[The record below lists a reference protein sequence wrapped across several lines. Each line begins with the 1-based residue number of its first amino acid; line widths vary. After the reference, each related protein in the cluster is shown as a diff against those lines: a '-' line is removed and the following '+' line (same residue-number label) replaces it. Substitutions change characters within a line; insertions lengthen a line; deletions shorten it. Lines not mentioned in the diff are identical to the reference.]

1 MFHNYNELWQFGVP
15 NVTFGRSLMQLACR
29 KLRAISECAM
39 FVPFRAA
46 ALALCLLIGVAH
58 GENQNPK
65 KLNVLA
71 TFAPIQCFAA
81 NVCGDAAQVSVL
93 LPPNSGPHNYAF
105 SPTDI
110 RKIGSADVVIE
121 NGLGLETWLI
131 KGVKTAGKKDLLIV
145 DTSKGISPITEADS
159 GQTGSPNPHIWLSPV
174 CAMKQVE
181 NIRDALSSRD
191 PANAEAY
198 RTNADRYLGGLK
210 KLDSEIRQETALLR
224 NKSFVTLHDVFP
236 YFAREYGLRIAATFE
251 ISPDQ
256 LPLPKKLEQLRT
268 LLASHEVAA
277 LFAESAYNSKPL
289 EVVARE
295 FNLPVVQMDSMETGD
310 GDRSFY
316 ERAMRSN
323 VSKLRAALNDNK

>member
-1 MFHNYNELWQFGVP
+1 MQF
-15 NVTFGRSLMQLACR
+15 TCR
-29 KLRAISECAM
+29 KTLAISECAM
-39 FVPFRAA
+39 PLPFRIA
-46 ALALCLLIGVAH
+46 ALAVCLFAGIAR
-58 GENQNPK
+58 GEDQAPK
-65 KLNVLA
+65 KLSVLA

-81 NVCGDAAQVSVL
+81 NVCGDAAEVSVL
-93 LPPNSGPHNYAF
+93 LPPASGPHNYAF
-105 SPTDI
+105 SPSDI

-121 NGLGLETWLI
+121 NGLGLETWLE
-131 KGVKTAGKKDLLIV
+131 KGVKIAGKKDLLIV

-191 PANAEAY
+191 PAKASTYRRNAE
-198 RTNADRYLGGLK
+198 RYLDELK
-210 KLDSEIRQETALLR
+210 KLDSDVREETAFVR
-224 NKSFVTLHDVFP
+224 NKNFVTLHDVFP

-256 LPLPKKLEQLRT
+256 SPLPKRLEQLRT
-268 LLASHEVAA
+268 LLSSHEVAA

-295 FNLPVVQMDSMETGD
+295 FNLPVVQMDSMETGE
-310 GDRSFY
+310 GDRYFY

-323 VSKLRAALNDNK
+323 VSKLRAVLNDNK

>member
-1 MFHNYNELWQFGVP
+1 MV
-15 NVTFGRSLMQLACR
+15 
-29 KLRAISECAM
+29 
-39 FVPFRAA
+39 VPFRVI
-46 ALALCLLIGVAH
+46 ALALCLLTGVAP

-71 TFAPIQCFAA
+71 TFGPIQCFAA

-93 LPPNSGPHNYAF
+93 LPPASGPHNYAF
-105 SPTDI
+105 SPSDI

-121 NGLGLETWLI
+121 NGLGLETWLE

-191 PANAEAY
+191 PGNAEAY
-198 RTNADRYLGGLK
+198 RRNADRYLENLK
-210 KLDSEIRQETALLR
+210 KLDSEIRQETALLP
-224 NKSFVTLHDVFP
+224 NKNFVTLHDAFP
-236 YFAREYGLRIAATFE
+236 YFAKEYGLRIAATFE
-251 ISPDQ
+251 TSPDQ
-256 LPLPKKLEQLRT
+256 SPLPKKLEQIRT
-268 LLASHEVAA
+268 SLASHEVAA
-277 LFAESAYNSKPL
+277 LLAESSYNSKPL
-289 EVVARE
+289 EAVARE
-295 FNLPVVQMDSMETGD
+295 FNRPVVQMDSMETGQ
-310 GDRSFY
+310 GDPYFY

-323 VSKLRAALNDNK
+323 MSKLMAALNGKK

>member
-1 MFHNYNELWQFGVP
+1 
-15 NVTFGRSLMQLACR
+15 
-29 KLRAISECAM
+29 M
-39 FVPFRAA
+39 FVSFRVV
-46 ALALCLLIGVAH
+46 ALAVCLLTGVAH
-58 GENQNPK
+58 GENQNSK

-93 LPPNSGPHNYAF
+93 LPPASGPHNYAF
-105 SPTDI
+105 SPNDI
-110 RKIGSADVVIE
+110 RKLGSADVVIE
-121 NGLGLETWLI
+121 NGLGLETWLE

-191 PANAEAY
+191 PGNAEAY
-198 RTNADRYLGGLK
+198 RRNADRYLENLK
-210 KLDSEIRQETALLR
+210 KLDSEIRQETGLLQ
-224 NKSFVTLHDVFP
+224 NKNFVTLHDAFP

-251 ISPDQ
+251 TSPDQ
-256 LPLPKKLEQLRT
+256 LPLPKKLEQIRT

-277 LFAESAYNSKPL
+277 LLAESSYNSKPL

-295 FNLPVVQMDSMETGD
+295 FNRPVVQMDSMETGE
-310 GDRSFY
+310 GDPSFY

-323 VSKLRAALNDNK
+323 MSKLIAALNGKK

>member
-1 MFHNYNELWQFGVP
+1 
-15 NVTFGRSLMQLACR
+15 MQLACR
-29 KLRAISECAM
+29 KLRPISQCAM
-39 FVPFRAA
+39 FVSFRVV

-121 NGLGLETWLI
+121 NGLGLETWLV
-131 KGVKTAGKKDLLIV
+131 KGVNTAGKKDLLIV

-224 NKSFVTLHDVFP
+224 NKNFVTLHDVFP

-256 LPLPKKLEQLRT
+256 SPLPKKLEQLRT

-289 EVVARE
+289 EVVAHE

-310 GDRSFY
+310 GDTDFY
-316 ERAMRSN
+316 ERVMRSN

>member
-1 MFHNYNELWQFGVP
+1 
-15 NVTFGRSLMQLACR
+15 
-29 KLRAISECAM
+29 M
-39 FVPFRAA
+39 FVPFRVA
-46 ALALCLLIGVAH
+46 ALVLCLLISIAH

-71 TFAPIQCFAA
+71 TFAPIRCFAA
-81 NVCGDAAQVSVL
+81 NVCGDAAEVSVL

-105 SPTDI
+105 SPSDI
-110 RKIGSADVVIE
+110 RKIGIADVVIE
-121 NGLGLETWLI
+121 NGLGLETWLE

-145 DTSKGISPITEADS
+145 DTSKGISPITQADS

-191 PANAEAY
+191 PTNAVAY
-198 RTNADRYLGGLK
+198 RRNADRYLEDLK
-210 KLDSEIRQETALLR
+210 KLDSEIRKETAFLR
-224 NKSFVTLHDVFP
+224 NKNFVTLHDVFP

-251 ISPDQ
+251 TSPDQ
-256 LPLPKKLEQLRT
+256 SPLPKKLEQLRT
-268 LLASHEVAA
+268 LLASREVAA
-277 LFAESAYNSKPL
+277 LFAESSYNSKPL

-295 FNLPVVQMDSMETGD
+295 FNLPVVQMDSMETGR
-310 GDRSFY
+310 GDPSFY

-323 VSKLRAALNDNK
+323 MSKLMAALNGKK

>member
-1 MFHNYNELWQFGVP
+1 
-15 NVTFGRSLMQLACR
+15 
-29 KLRAISECAM
+29 M
-39 FVPFRAA
+39 FVPFRVV
-46 ALALCLLIGVAH
+46 ALAFCLLTGVSY
-58 GENQNPK
+58 GENQSPK

-105 SPTDI
+105 SPGDI
-110 RKIGSADVVIE
+110 RKIGSADVVIK
-121 NGLGLETWLI
+121 NGLGLEIWLE
-131 KGVKTAGKKDLLIV
+131 KGVKAAGKKDLLIV

-174 CAMKQVE
+174 LAMKQVE

-191 PANAEAY
+191 PDNAEAY
-198 RTNADRYLGGLK
+198 RRNADRYLEDLK

-224 NKSFVTLHDVFP
+224 NKNFVTLHDVFP

-251 ISPDQ
+251 TSPDQ
-256 LPLPKKLEQLRT
+256 SPLPKKLEQLRT

-277 LFAESAYNSKPL
+277 LFAESSYNSKPL
-289 EVVARE
+289 EIVARE
-295 FNLPVVQMDSMETGD
+295 FNLPVVRMDSMETGE
-310 GDRSFY
+310 GDPSFY

-323 VSKLRAALNDNK
+323 MSKLMAALNGKK

>member
-1 MFHNYNELWQFGVP
+1 
-15 NVTFGRSLMQLACR
+15 
-29 KLRAISECAM
+29 M
-39 FVPFRAA
+39 FVPFRVV
-46 ALALCLLIGVAH
+46 ALAVCVLTGVAQ

-93 LPPNSGPHNYAF
+93 LPPASGPHNYAF
-105 SPTDI
+105 SPNDI

-121 NGLGLETWLI
+121 NGLGLETWLE

-145 DTSKGISPITEADS
+145 DTSKGISPITEGDS

-191 PANAEAY
+191 PGNAEAY
-198 RTNADRYLGGLK
+198 RRNADRYLENLK
-210 KLDSEIRQETALLR
+210 KLDSEIRQETGLLR
-224 NKSFVTLHDVFP
+224 NKNFVTLHDAFP
-236 YFAREYGLRIAATFE
+236 YFAREYGLRIAAIFE
-251 ISPDQ
+251 TSPDQ
-256 LPLPKKLEQLRT
+256 SPLPKKLEQIRT
-268 LLASHEVAA
+268 LLASHDVAA
-277 LFAESAYNSKPL
+277 LLAESSYNSKPL

-295 FNLPVVQMDSMETGD
+295 FNRPVVQMDSMETGE
-310 GDRSFY
+310 GDPSFY

-323 VSKLRAALNDNK
+323 MSKLMAALNGKK

>member
-1 MFHNYNELWQFGVP
+1 
-15 NVTFGRSLMQLACR
+15 
-29 KLRAISECAM
+29 M
-39 FVPFRAA
+39 FVRFTVA
-46 ALALCLLIGVAH
+46 ALALCLLMGSAH

-105 SPTDI
+105 SPSDI
-110 RKIGSADVVIE
+110 RKIESADVVIK
-121 NGLGLETWLI
+121 NGLGLETWLE
-131 KGVKTAGKKDLLIV
+131 KGLKTAGRKDLLIV
-145 DTSKGISPITEADS
+145 DSSKGISPITEADS
-159 GQTGSPNPHIWLSPV
+159 GQVGSPNPHIWLSPV
-174 CAMKQVE
+174 CAIKQVE
-181 NIRDALSSRD
+181 NIRDALSRRD
-191 PANAEAY
+191 PGNAEAY
-198 RTNADRYLGGLK
+198 RKNADRYLENLK

-224 NKSFVTLHDVFP
+224 NKNFVTLHDVFP

-251 ISPDQ
+251 TSPDQ
-256 LPLPKKLEQLRT
+256 SPLPKKLEGLRK

-277 LFAESAYNSKPL
+277 LFAESSYNSKPL

-295 FNLPVVQMDSMETGD
+295 FNLPVVQMDSMETGE
-310 GDRSFY
+310 GDPSFY

-323 VSKLRAALNDNK
+323 MSKLMVAVNGKE

>member
-1 MFHNYNELWQFGVP
+1 
-15 NVTFGRSLMQLACR
+15 
-29 KLRAISECAM
+29 M
-39 FVPFRAA
+39 FVPFTAA
-46 ALALCLLIGVAH
+46 ALALCLLIGSAH

-81 NVCGDAAQVSVL
+81 NVCGDAAEVSVL

-105 SPTDI
+105 SPSDI
-110 RKIGSADVVIE
+110 RKIGNADVVIK
-121 NGLGLETWLI
+121 NGLGLETWLE
-131 KGVKTAGKKDLLIV
+131 KGVKTAGKKDLLTV
-145 DTSKGISPITEADS
+145 DTSKGISPITDS
-159 GQTGSPNPHIWLSPV
+159 GQSGSPNPHIWLSPV

-181 NIRDALSSRD
+181 NIRDALASRD
-191 PANAEAY
+191 PGNAEAY
-198 RTNADRYLGGLK
+198 RRNADRYLENLK

-224 NKSFVTLHDVFP
+224 NKNFVTLHDVFP

-256 LPLPKKLEQLRT
+256 SPLPKKLEQLRT

-277 LFAESAYNSKPL
+277 LFAESSYNSKPV

-295 FNLPVVQMDSMETGD
+295 FNLPVVQMDSMETGK
-310 GDRSFY
+310 GDPSFY

-323 VSKLRAALNDNK
+323 MSKLMAALNGKK

>member
-1 MFHNYNELWQFGVP
+1 
-15 NVTFGRSLMQLACR
+15 
-29 KLRAISECAM
+29 M
-39 FVPFRAA
+39 FVPLRVI
-46 ALALCLLIGVAH
+46 ALALCLLTGVAH

-81 NVCGDAAQVSVL
+81 NVCGEAAGVFVL
-93 LPPNSGPHNYAF
+93 LPPASGPHNYAF
-105 SPTDI
+105 SPSDI

-121 NGLGLETWLI
+121 NGLGLETWLE
-131 KGVKTAGKKDLLIV
+131 KGVKTAGKEGLLVV

-191 PANAEAY
+191 PGNAKTY
-198 RTNADRYLGGLK
+198 RRNADRYLENLK
-210 KLDSEIRQETALLR
+210 KLDSEIRQETALLP
-224 NKSFVTLHDVFP
+224 NKNFVTLHDAFP

-251 ISPDQ
+251 TSPDQ
-256 LPLPKKLEQLRT
+256 SPLPKKLEQIRT
-268 LLASHEVAA
+268 LLASHDVAA
-277 LFAESAYNSKPL
+277 LLAESSYNSKPL

-295 FNLPVVQMDSMETGD
+295 FNRSVVQMDSMETGQ
-310 GDRSFY
+310 GDPSFY

-323 VSKLRAALNDNK
+323 MSKLMAALNGKK

>member
-1 MFHNYNELWQFGVP
+1 
-15 NVTFGRSLMQLACR
+15 
-29 KLRAISECAM
+29 M
-39 FVPFRAA
+39 FVPFRVA
-46 ALALCLLIGVAH
+46 ALALCLLIGVAQ

-93 LPPNSGPHNYAF
+93 LPPASGPHNYAF
-105 SPTDI
+105 SPSDI

-121 NGLGLETWLI
+121 NGLGLETWLE

-191 PANAEAY
+191 PGNAEAY
-198 RTNADRYLGGLK
+198 RRNADRYLENLK
-210 KLDSEIRQETALLR
+210 KLDSEIRQETALLP
-224 NKSFVTLHDVFP
+224 NKNFVTLHDAFP

-251 ISPDQ
+251 TSPDQ
-256 LPLPKKLEQLRT
+256 SPLPKKLEQIRT
-268 LLASHEVAA
+268 LLASHDVAA
-277 LFAESAYNSKPL
+277 LLAESSYNSKPL
-289 EVVARE
+289 EAVARE
-295 FNLPVVQMDSMETGD
+295 FNRPVVQMDSMETGQ
-310 GDRSFY
+310 GDPSFY

-323 VSKLRAALNDNK
+323 MSKLMAALNGKK

>member
-1 MFHNYNELWQFGVP
+1 
-15 NVTFGRSLMQLACR
+15 
-29 KLRAISECAM
+29 M
-39 FVPFRAA
+39 FVPFRVV
-46 ALALCLLIGVAH
+46 ALALCLLTGISY
-58 GENQNPK
+58 GENQSPK

-93 LPPNSGPHNYAF
+93 LPPASGPHNYAF
-105 SPTDI
+105 SPNDI
-110 RKIGSADVVIE
+110 RKLGSADVVIE
-121 NGLGLETWLI
+121 NGLGLETWLE

-191 PANAEAY
+191 PGNAEAY
-198 RTNADRYLGGLK
+198 RRNADRYLENLK
-210 KLDSEIRQETALLR
+210 KLDSEIRQETGLLQ
-224 NKSFVTLHDVFP
+224 NKNFVTLHDAFP

-251 ISPDQ
+251 TSPDQ
-256 LPLPKKLEQLRT
+256 LPLPKKLEQIRT

-277 LFAESAYNSKPL
+277 LLAESSYNSKPL

-295 FNLPVVQMDSMETGD
+295 FNRPVVQMDSMETGE
-310 GDRSFY
+310 GDPSFY

-323 VSKLRAALNDNK
+323 MSKLIAALNGKK

>member
-1 MFHNYNELWQFGVP
+1 MV
-15 NVTFGRSLMQLACR
+15 VS
-29 KLRAISECAM
+29 
-39 FVPFRAA
+39 FRVV
-46 ALALCLLIGVAH
+46 ALAVCLLTGVAH

-93 LPPNSGPHNYAF
+93 LPPASEPHNYAF
-105 SPTDI
+105 SPSDI

-121 NGLGLETWLI
+121 NGLGLETWLE

-145 DTSKGISPITEADS
+145 DTSKGISPITVADS

-191 PANAEAY
+191 PGNAEAY
-198 RTNADRYLGGLK
+198 RRNADRYLENLK
-210 KLDSEIRQETALLR
+210 KLDSEIRQETALLP
-224 NKSFVTLHDVFP
+224 NKNFVTLHDAFP

-251 ISPDQ
+251 TSPDQ
-256 LPLPKKLEQLRT
+256 SPLPKKLEQIRT
-268 LLASHEVAA
+268 LLASHDVAA
-277 LFAESAYNSKPL
+277 LLAESSYNSKPL
-289 EVVARE
+289 EAVARE
-295 FNLPVVQMDSMETGD
+295 FNRPVVQMDSMETGQ
-310 GDRSFY
+310 GDPSFY

-323 VSKLRAALNDNK
+323 MSKLMAALNGKK

>member
-1 MFHNYNELWQFGVP
+1 MV
-15 NVTFGRSLMQLACR
+15 
-29 KLRAISECAM
+29 
-39 FVPFRAA
+39 VPFRVI
-46 ALALCLLIGVAH
+46 ALALCLLTGVAH

-93 LPPNSGPHNYAF
+93 LPPASGPHNYAF
-105 SPTDI
+105 SPSDI

-121 NGLGLETWLI
+121 NGLGLETWLE
-131 KGVKTAGKKDLLIV
+131 KGVKTAGKKNVLIV

-191 PANAEAY
+191 PGNAEAY
-198 RTNADRYLGGLK
+198 RRNADRYLENLK
-210 KLDSEIRQETALLR
+210 KLDSEIRQETALLP
-224 NKSFVTLHDVFP
+224 NKNFVTLHDAFP

-251 ISPDQ
+251 TSPDQ
-256 LPLPKKLEQLRT
+256 SPLPKKLEQIRT

-277 LFAESAYNSKPL
+277 LLAESSYNSKPL
-289 EVVARE
+289 EAVARE
-295 FNLPVVQMDSMETGD
+295 FNRPVVQMDSMETGQ
-310 GDRSFY
+310 GDPSFY

-323 VSKLRAALNDNK
+323 MSKLMAALNGKK

>member
-1 MFHNYNELWQFGVP
+1 
-15 NVTFGRSLMQLACR
+15 
-29 KLRAISECAM
+29 M
-39 FVPFRAA
+39 FVPFTVA
-46 ALALCLLIGVAH
+46 ALALCLLIGSAH
-58 GENQNPK
+58 GESQKPK

-71 TFAPIQCFAA
+71 AFAPIQSFAA
-81 NVCGDAAQVSVL
+81 NVCGDAAEVSVL

-105 SPTDI
+105 SPSDI
-110 RKIGSADVVIE
+110 RKIANADVIIK
-121 NGLGLETWLI
+121 NGLGLETWLE

-145 DTSKGISPITEADS
+145 DTSKGISPIAEADS
-159 GQTGSPNPHIWLSPV
+159 GQTASPNPHIWLSPV

-181 NIRDALSSRD
+181 NIRDALASRD
-191 PANAEAY
+191 PGNAEAY
-198 RTNADRYLGGLK
+198 RRNADRYLENLR

-224 NKSFVTLHDVFP
+224 NKNFVTLHDVFP

-256 LPLPKKLEQLRT
+256 SPLPKKLEQLRT

-277 LFAESAYNSKPL
+277 LFAESSYNSKPL

-295 FNLPVVQMDSMETGD
+295 FNLPVVQMDSMETGK
-310 GDRSFY
+310 GDPSFY

-323 VSKLRAALNDNK
+323 MSKLMAALNGKK